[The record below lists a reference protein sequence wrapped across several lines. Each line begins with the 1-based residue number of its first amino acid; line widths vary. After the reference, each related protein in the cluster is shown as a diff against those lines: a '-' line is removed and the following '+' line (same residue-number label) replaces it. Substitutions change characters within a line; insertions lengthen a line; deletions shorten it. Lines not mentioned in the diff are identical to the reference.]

1 MKYLFGF
8 KKYDL
13 VDSKKGTQSDAPTM
27 DDLNNPIVADPRV
40 GSLNGFFKMA
50 MFENGL
56 YVETK
61 FAHDEFSRSLAELM
75 FTNPKLVDAFKQAFV
90 LLAIRRAMSGSQSAE
105 PSPEKPTD
113 EPETTDEKNAN
124 RPHVFD
130 LFSKAIRESFGD
142 ESPVAD
148 ELTSRLRGVMLNE
161 NGGCNCDVCK
171 AKRREQSERK
181 KAASQ

>member
-1 MKYLFGF
+1 MKYLLGF
-8 KKYDL
+8 KKYQL
-13 VDSKKGTQSDAPTM
+13 VDSQKSTQSDAPTM

-90 LLAIRRAMSGSQSAE
+90 LLVSDVLGTFCNNICLL
-105 PSPEKPTD
+105 K
-113 EPETTDEKNAN
+113 K
-124 RPHVFD
+124 V
-130 LFSKAIRESFGD
+130 
-142 ESPVAD
+142 
-148 ELTSRLRGVMLNE
+148 RL
-161 NGGCNCDVCK
+161 
-171 AKRREQSERK
+171 
-181 KAASQ
+181 